1 MTNGV
6 YVIVDGGYHKLKA
19 TMSAS
24 RHGSGESFTQ
34 WREQLESVRKDIE
47 CREYSCR
54 SNAATLAALIRIAA
68 QLMLTFLAYC
78 LVFLLFSFRYP
89 ERALPNFEDTSA
101 HPR

>member
-6 YVIVDGGYHKLKA
+6 YVIVDGGYHKWKA

-54 SNAATLAALIRIAA
+54 SNAATHCCTADANFPRVLPCVSPV
-68 QLMLTFLAYC
+68 Q
-78 LVFLLFSFRYP
+78 FSV
-89 ERALPNFEDTSA
+89 S
-101 HPR
+101 